1 MNDFTI
7 SLATH
12 ELLHHMIQVGG
23 LAVCKLEREASAI
36 TANFEVLL
44 EGDTTRVK
52 VLIGDYNGEINLVS
66 GFPSNHIK
74 LRNFLEDIANG
85 RVESGRPRD
94 PLPSALAMTS
104 EDHAKIESVIACG
117 GYRKLA
123 TGHVI
128 TVHRRPSGGT
138 AMVVSEHSE
147 SLLVSGSVNDLLLA
161 VVEHVESHL
170 EA

>member
-74 LRNFLEDIANG
+74 LRTFLEDIANG
-85 RVESGRPRD
+85 RVESARPRESI
-94 PLPSALAMTS
+94 PSTLAMTCG
-104 EDHAKIESVIACG
+104 DQALLQSVTEHG
-117 GYRKLA
+117 GYRQLS
-123 TGHVI
+123 TGHFIV
-128 TVHRRPSGGT
+128 VHRGLKGRT
-138 AMVVSEHSE
+138 AMIVSEQDTQMF
-147 SLLVSGSVNDLLLA
+147 SGSANDLLSALT
-161 VVEHVESHL
+161 EHVESCIDG
-170 EA
+170 